1 MHFGRLLTDFE
12 TWLRDDQDR
21 GDLTVTAYLTDVQNF
36 AIWLKQSYGHEYN
49 VERVTPTDIK
59 DYRTWLQTVQ
69 KQKSSSI
76 NRRLAALRTFFNWA
90 TLSNRVGRNPLNGI
104 KPLRQQ
110 EAPPRWLDP
119 QAEHK
124 LQQALELHAPAVSA
138 ETPLRPFERL
148 LYRDVAMLML
158 MWKAGLRVSE
168 VAALDIGDLKIQSS
182 KRGTVE
188 VRLGKG
194 RKTRTVPLNADVIAA
209 FNTWLKIRPETNHPA
224 LWLSRSDIRITVRA
238 VQGIVEQIGHEA
250 AALIKARSS
259 DDRVIADALNA
270 LTPHVL
276 RHTCGKRMLDAGAQL
291 TEVAAIL
298 GHEDLNTTRR
308 YTQPG
313 EEDLHRAVGRTAT
326 REK

>member
-1 MHFGRLLTDFE
+1 VQFSKLLADFE

-21 GDLTVTAYLTDVQNF
+21 GDLTVKAYLTDVQNF
-36 AIWLKQSYGHEYN
+36 AIWLKQTYGREYQ

-59 DYRTWLQTVQ
+59 DYRTWLQTIQ
-69 KQKSSSI
+69 KQKASSI
-76 NRRLAALRTFFNWA
+76 NRRLSALRTFFKWA
-90 TLSNRVGRNPLNGI
+90 ALSDRVGRSPLNGI

-124 LQQALELHAPAVSA
+124 LQQALELHAPPVSA

-148 LYRDVAMLML
+148 LYRDVAMLLL

-168 VAALDIGDLKIQSS
+168 VAALDFSDVKIQSS

-188 VRLGKG
+188 VRAGKG
-194 RKTRTVPLNADVIAA
+194 RKTRGVPLNADVIEAL
-209 FNTWLKIRPETNHPA
+209 NTWFKICPKTNRPA
-224 LWLSRSDIRITVRA
+224 LFVSRSGIRITARA
-238 VQGIVEQIGHEA
+238 VQGTVEQIGHEA

-313 EEDLHRAVGRTAT
+313 QEDLHRAVGRIASH
-326 REK
+326 E

>member
-1 MHFGRLLTDFE
+1 MQFYKLLADFE

-21 GDLTVTAYLTDVQNF
+21 SDLTVNAYLTDVQNF
-36 AIWLKQSYGHEYN
+36 ALWLKQTNGREYQM
-49 VERVTPTDIK
+49 ERVTPTDIK
-59 DYRTWLQTVQ
+59 DYRTWLQAVQ
-69 KQKSSSI
+69 KQKAASI
-76 NRRLAALRTFFNWA
+76 NRHLAALRTFFKWA
-90 TLSNRVGRNPLNGI
+90 TLSDLVGRSPLNGI
-104 KPLRQQ
+104 KPLRKQ

-124 LQQALELHAPAVSA
+124 LQQALELHAPPVPA
-138 ETPLRPFERL
+138 ETRLRSFERL
-148 LYRDVAMLML
+148 LYRDVAMLTL

-168 VAALDIGDLKIQSS
+168 VAALDLGDVKIQSS

-188 VRLGKG
+188 VRAGKG
-194 RKTRTVPLNADVIAA
+194 RKTRIVPLNADVIATL
-209 FNTWLKIRPETNHPA
+209 NTWLKIRPATDHPA
-224 LWLSRSDIRITVRA
+224 LWLSRSDIRITARA

-250 AALIKARSS
+250 AALITARSS

-276 RHTCGKRMLDAGAQL
+276 RHTCGKRLLDAGAQL

-313 EEDLHRAVGRTAT
+313 EEDLHRAVGRTASK
-326 REK
+326 E

>member
-1 MHFGRLLTDFE
+1 MQFSKLLTDFE

-21 GDLTVTAYLTDVQNF
+21 SDLTVKAYLTDVQNF
-36 AIWLKQSYGHEYN
+36 AIWLKHTYGHEYQ
-49 VERVTPTDIK
+49 VERITPTDIK
-59 DYRTWLQTVQ
+59 DYRTWLQAVQ
-69 KQKSSSI
+69 KQKASSI
-76 NRRLAALRTFFNWA
+76 NRRLAALRTFFSWT
-90 TLSNRVGRNPLNGI
+90 TLTDRIARSPLQGI

-124 LQQALELHAPAVSA
+124 LQQALELHAPPVSA
-138 ETPLRPFERL
+138 KTLLRPFERL
-148 LYRDVAMLML
+148 LYRDVAMLIL

-168 VAALDIGDLKIQSS
+168 VAALDLGDVKIQSS

-188 VRLGKG
+188 VRWGKG
-194 RKTRTVPLNADVIAA
+194 RKTRTVPLNADGIEAL
-209 FNTWLKIRPETNHPA
+209 NIWLKIRPETDHPA
-224 LWLSRSDIRITVRA
+224 LWLSRSNIRITVRA

>member
-1 MHFGRLLTDFE
+1 MTGISAALGNFE
-12 TWLRDDQDR
+12 KWLRDDQDR
-21 GDLTVTAYLTDVQNF
+21 SELTVSAYLVDIQNF
-36 AIWLKQSYGHEYN
+36 ATWFEQTSGRGAQL
-49 VERVTPTDIK
+49 ERITPTDIK
-59 DYRTWLQTVQ
+59 DYRAWLQTAQEQ
-69 KQKSSSI
+69 KPSSV
-76 NRRLAALRTFFNWA
+76 NRRLAALRSFFKWA
-90 TLSNRVGRNPLNGI
+90 VQEDRVGRNPLNGL

-110 EAPPRWLDP
+110 EAPPRWLEL

-124 LQQALELHAPAVSA
+124 LQQALELHAPVVSA
-138 ETPLRPFERL
+138 ETELRPFERL
-148 LYRDVAMLML
+148 QYRDVAMVVL

-168 VAALDIGDLKIQSS
+168 VTALDRRHVKIQSS

-188 VRLGKG
+188 VHGKG
-194 RKTRTVPLNADVIAA
+194 QKMRMVPLNADVIEALT
-209 FNTWLKIRPETNHPA
+209 TWLKIHPA
-224 LWLSRSDIRITVRA
+224 ANSPVLFVSRSDIRMTSRA
-238 VQGIVEQIGHEA
+238 IQGIVEQIGHEA

-259 DDRVIADALNA
+259 EDRAIADSLNA

-313 EEDLHRAVGRTAT
+313 QEDLHRAVGRIAT
-326 REK
+326 RE

>member
-1 MHFGRLLTDFE
+1 MAEITTILDDF
-12 TWLRDDQDR
+12 TQWLRDDQDR
-21 GDLTVTAYLTDVQNF
+21 SELTVTAYLVDIQNF
-36 AIWLKQSYGHEYN
+36 AAWFEQTSGRGAH
-49 VERVTPTDIK
+49 VERMTPTDIK
-59 DYRTWLQTVQ
+59 DYRAWLQTTRQQ
-69 KQKSSSI
+69 KPSSV
-76 NRRLAALRTFFNWA
+76 NRRLAALRAFFNWA
-90 TLSNRVGRNPLNGI
+90 VQEDRVGRNPLNGL

-110 EAPPRWLDP
+110 EAPPRWLEP

-124 LQQALELHAPAVSA
+124 LQQALELHAPAVSV
-138 ETPLRPFERL
+138 ETELRPFERL
-148 LYRDVAMLML
+148 LYRDVAMIML

-168 VAALDIGDLKIQSS
+168 VAALDRRRIKIQSS

-188 VRLGKG
+188 VHGKG
-194 RKTRTVPLNADVIAA
+194 QKTRTVPLNADVIEAL
-209 FNTWLKIRPETNHPA
+209 NTWLKIHPVA
-224 LWLSRSDIRITVRA
+224 NSPVLFVSRSDIRITSRA
-238 VQGIVEQIGHEA
+238 IQGIVEQIGHEA

-259 DDRVIADALNA
+259 EDRAIAESLNE

-313 EEDLHRAVGRTAT
+313 HEDLHRAVGRIAS
-326 REK
+326 RE